1 MSSKKFFF
9 GFAMLGLVMVSF
21 AQKVD
26 SLFQKGTISIST
38 KNLPIINGNG
48 SPNTIVQFGRLSKKM
63 QVLDTDRSELS
74 AKSAM
79 LKLQLADYQKRYPI
93 IPNSI
98 WEADGEEELMAKF
111 NKALE
116 EEYFDLARAIMALLF
131 KKYPKSPVTRRQ
143 YNFMIENKD
152 NAYKKIIDNR

>member
-98 WEADGEEELMAKF
+98 WEADGEELMAKF
-111 NKALE
+111 SKALE
-116 EEYFDLARAIMALLF
+116 EEYFDLARTIMVLLF
-131 KKYPKSPVTRRQ
+131 KKYPKFPVTRGLILSVQ
-143 YNFMIENKD
+143 L
-152 NAYKKIIDNR
+152 